1 MFSYLIRT
9 NVQALLTSSKIAA
22 VSGYLWMVSFM
33 PYTVNTSFDIYRS
46 TCVDIDAEQV
56 KTARRSRDYLVEQI
70 EKIANNDSSFPRIY
84 GGYKA
89 FGSFARS
96 TKVRP
101 LDDID
106 LLFLLNGKGTSVSM
120 QGGNRCW
127 LKVDT
132 NLAPTLKPYLDN
144 YGYLNST
151 KVLNKFKSALASIP
165 NYRKADIKRNGV
177 AVVLSLSSY
186 DWVFDIVPSF
196 PVNNYSGTAT
206 DYYIIPDGT
215 GEWMRTDPRRDQD
228 LITEVN
234 QKHNKLLLPVI
245 RLIKYWNTYRYSP
258 PILPSYYLETMII
271 MGLRYSF
278 SSISSI
284 KSAIPT
290 VFSNLRSAVLTSCS
304 DPKGLGDNLET
315 GVDWDTRKK
324 VSDAASEMA
333 SYAQLALDAENR
345 NDHKAA
351 IGYWAKIFPNFPSY
365 G

>member
-1 MFSYLIRT
+1 MSL
-9 NVQALLTSSKIAA
+9 
-22 VSGYLWMVSFM
+22 M
-33 PYTVNTSFDIYRS
+33 PYTVNTSFDTYRS
-46 TCVDIDAEQV
+46 ICVDLDPEQV
-56 KTARRSRDYLVEQI
+56 KTARKSRDYLVGQI
-70 EKIANNDSSFPRIY
+70 KAIADNDPSFPKTV
-84 GGYKA
+84 GQYKP

-106 LLFLLNGKGTSVSM
+106 LLFFLNGRGTSISM
-120 QGGNRCW
+120 QGDNRCW

-132 NLAPTLKPYLDN
+132 SITPTLKPYLDD

-151 KVLNKFKSALASIP
+151 KVLNKFKSSLAFVP

-177 AVVLSLSSY
+177 AVVLGLSSY

-196 PVNNYSGTAT
+196 PVNNYADTAT
-206 DYYIIPDGT
+206 DYYIIPDGS

-258 PILPSYYLETMII
+258 PSLSSYYLETMII
-271 MGLRYSF
+271 TGLRYSF
-278 SSISSI
+278 SSLTSI
-284 KSAIPT
+284 KSAIPI
-290 VFSNLRSAVLTSCS
+290 VFSNLRSAVLTPCP
-304 DPKGLGDNLET
+304 DPKGLGANLEV

-324 VSDAASEMA
+324 VSEAAGDMA
-333 SYAQLALDAENR
+333 SYANLALDAENR
-345 NDHKAA
+345 SDHKTA